1 MPQSRTNRASSRSSN
16 YNRSKA
22 ARLGR
27 AAFLVFVA
35 VALFVMGRNAY
46 RRHLNA
52 ALGVAVDKGRLADA
66 RSLLD
71 RGAEVDAPQNTTPLL
86 WLALTRIASVPAAA
100 PGGLQSAPSNY
111 PDAEAIACLLIAK
124 QADLRL
130 PRFLYRNG
138 QQTITAYEADG
149 YIKEACRLGSL
160 PVLRCL
166 LDKGVVP
173 NSDCIEAALQFQNEL
188 YQGGGLSDL
197 TETDRSGKVNA
208 AAVAENIRRRN
219 RRKEIIGQMAQ
230 MLREH
235 GAVPTLAQC
244 VTLGDIA
251 AIKTKLDAASPQA
264 AANMASSLLP
274 SAVGMDN
281 RALVNL
287 LLEHGADV
295 NYYSQN
301 SSAALGVAVQNGNLE
316 MVNLLLARGAKVNV
330 KGVPLLQPALY
341 SKRPEI
347 ARLLL
352 ARGADPNQH
361 SDRYSGSILEIAI
374 YNMPQVIPDILRH
387 DANVRADNGASLRAV
402 LNSSRLS
409 KSQRMMLIKEL
420 LQRGANVNPPIVS
433 ERTALAISASGVVL
447 PPQQPMVVS
456 SPLLVAACCAP
467 ECMDILRRAGAKI
480 GTEKRTILA
489 TAAKAGRADLFT
501 RLLDLGADINGKD
514 ENGETALTQAIMHV
528 PAGVPFLI
536 ERGANVNIIPR
547 SQHTPLMVAVTAG
560 NVGIARLLLAH
571 GADVN
576 LRGERGHT
584 PLYLAQKHRP
594 PEPEMVTLL
603 EQAGAK
609 AD

>member
-1 MPQSRTNRASSRSSN
+1 MPQSRTNRASSKSN
-16 YNRSKA
+16 LS
-22 ARLGR
+22 GR

-52 ALGVAVDKGRLADA
+52 ALGVAVDKGNLAA
-66 RSLLD
+66 VRSLLD

-86 WLALTRIASVPAAA
+86 WLALTRVASVPAAA

-138 QQTITAYEADG
+138 QQTITGYEADG

-173 NSDCIEAALQFQNEL
+173 NSDCIEAALQFQNAS

-251 AIKTKLDAASPQA
+251 ATKTKLDTASSPQA
-264 AANMASSLLP
+264 AADMASSLLP

-295 NYYSQN
+295 NYYCQN
-301 SSAALGVAVQNGNLE
+301 SSTALGVAAQNGNLE
-316 MVNLLLARGAKVNV
+316 MVKLLLARGAKVNV

-361 SDRYSGSILEIAI
+361 SDRYSGSILGLAI
-374 YNMPQVIPDILRH
+374 SNMPEVIPDILRH

-420 LQRGANVNPPIVS
+420 LQRGANANPPIVS
-433 ERTALAISASGVVL
+433 ERSALAISASNVVL
-447 PPQQPMVVS
+447 PPQQPMAVS

-467 ECMDILRRAGAKI
+467 ECMDILRRAGAKT
-480 GTEKRTILA
+480 GPEKQTILA

-501 RLLDLGADINGKD
+501 RLLDMGADINGKD
-514 ENGETALTQAIMHV
+514 ENGETALTQAIMHA
-528 PAGVPFLI
+528 PAGAPFLI
-536 ERGANVNIIPR
+536 ERGANVNVIPR
-547 SQHTPLMVAVTAG
+547 SQHTPLMIAVTAG

-594 PEPEMVTLL
+594 SEPEMVALL

-609 AD
+609 AE

>member
-1 MPQSRTNRASSRSSN
+1 MSSN
-16 YNRSKA
+16 RSQ
-22 ARLGR
+22 RL
-27 AAFLVFVA
+27 AFAVFVA
-35 VALFVMGRNAY
+35 VVLFVMGRNAY

-71 RGAEVDAPQNTTPLL
+71 RGAEVDTQQNTTPLL
-86 WLALTRIASVPAAA
+86 ALALTRIDVASA
-100 PGGLQSAPSNY
+100 PGVNTPAGLPSAAHPNY

-138 QQTITAYEADG
+138 QQTITGYEADG
-149 YIKEACRLGSL
+149 YIKEACRIGSL
-160 PVLRCL
+160 PVLRGL

-173 NSDCIEAALQFQNEL
+173 NSDCIEAALQFQNPS
-188 YQGGGLSDL
+188 YYGSGLSDL
-197 TETDRSGKVNA
+197 AETEAGGKVNA
-208 AAVAENIRRRN
+208 AAVAENIRRRA
-219 RRKEIIGQMAQ
+219 RRKEIVGQMVQ

-235 GAVPTLAQC
+235 GAVPMIAQC
-244 VTLGDIA
+244 VTLGNIA
-251 AIKTKLDAASPQA
+251 AIKAKLDTASPLA
-264 AANMASSLLP
+264 AADMASSLLP
-274 SAVGMDN
+274 SAVSADN

-295 NYYSQN
+295 NYHSQN
-301 SSAALGVAVQNGNLE
+301 SSTALGVAAQNGNLE
-316 MVNLLLARGAKVNV
+316 LVKLLLARGAKVNV
-330 KGVPLLQPALY
+330 TGVALLQPALF

-352 ARGADPNQH
+352 AKGADPNQH
-361 SDRYSGSILEIAI
+361 SDRYLGSVLEIAI
-374 YNMPQVIPDILRH
+374 RNRPEVIPDILRH
-387 DANVRADNGASLRAV
+387 GANVRADNGASLRAV

-420 LQRGANVNPPIVS
+420 LRRGANVNPPIVS
-433 ERTALAISASGVVL
+433 ERSAVAISAPNVVT
-447 PPQQPMVVS
+447 PPQQQTMSVS

-480 GTEKRTILA
+480 GPEQQIILA

-536 ERGANVNIIPR
+536 QHGANVNIIPR

-560 NVGIARLLLAH
+560 NIGIARLLLAH

-609 AD
+609 AE